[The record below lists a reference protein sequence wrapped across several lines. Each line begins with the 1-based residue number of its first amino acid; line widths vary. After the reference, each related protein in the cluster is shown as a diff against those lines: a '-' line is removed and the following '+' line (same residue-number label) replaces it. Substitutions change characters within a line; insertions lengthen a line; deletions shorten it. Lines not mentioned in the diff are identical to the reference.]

1 MFVPSQKIST
11 NSHALLTELDID
23 FDSIVITESRKV
35 NDISKPIFPPINI
48 VLADY
53 AIEQTPNQSNAEGAL
68 FYINRKH
75 SYKIRKDLK
84 LFKPLKIKSVFVE
97 VIMPKRT
104 SDSPKNTPPYNKT
117 KSQKVQLSESADIS
131 EKLLETL
138 KETLHVGDA
147 EDIFGAYV
155 ASELRSLDA
164 SRQRIGKIEITNT
177 LDRLETSQFCG
188 NVYQNLPL
196 TYNNSIQ
203 ITLMVVQLH
212 NNQILG

>member
-1 MFVPSQKIST
+1 M
-11 NSHALLTELDID
+11 
-23 FDSIVITESRKV
+23 
-35 NDISKPIFPPINI
+35 
-48 VLADY
+48 
-53 AIEQTPNQSNAEGAL
+53 
-68 FYINRKH
+68 
-75 SYKIRKDLK
+75 
-84 LFKPLKIKSVFVE
+84 
-97 VIMPKRT
+97 
-104 SDSPKNTPPYNKT
+104 
-117 KSQKVQLSESADIS
+117 
-131 EKLLETL
+131 
-138 KETLHVGDA
+138 KEALHVGDA
-147 EDIFGAYV
+147 EDIFGAYA